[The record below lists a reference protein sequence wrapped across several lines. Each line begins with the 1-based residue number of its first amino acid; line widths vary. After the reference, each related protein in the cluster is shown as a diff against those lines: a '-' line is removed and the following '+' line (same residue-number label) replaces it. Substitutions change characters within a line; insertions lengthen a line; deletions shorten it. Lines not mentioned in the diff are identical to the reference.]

1 MQTINCGEDYNQKIE
16 CPGQKYLHRAN
27 KSNLLSGD
35 SQTGQ
40 KEQYDDSHC
49 PKKKKRQGS
58 HINSVTKALYSALNL
73 ERGRKQIF

>member
-1 MQTINCGEDYNQKIE
+1 MQTINCEGEDYNQKIE
-16 CPGQKYLHRAN
+16 YTGQKYLHRAN

-49 PKKKKRQGS
+49 QKYRV
-58 HINSVTKALYSALNL
+58 HM
-73 ERGRKQIF
+73 